1 MDNKVINL
9 NYVWTMRAFRMC
21 TISLNNKITLNMK
34 INTSNKHKTSQI
46 NKKMVVEGVVL
57 HKVGI
62 FGICK
67 IIKKII
73 NKIADMVDGNKGIQV
88 RSAREIRIKAPL
100 KAVPI
105 ISNSTSA
112 GSTKAKAQWLR
123 ANPRPL
129 ILIHTTGQDPCS
141 QIIKNSTPTVK
152 RSRPSAL
159 QERLSDSSVS
169 QEADNMIAMDIVV
182 RHLCGLE
189 GTRINDMIR
198 MRIGMTK
205 RKGQRG

>member
-1 MDNKVINL
+1 
-9 NYVWTMRAFRMC
+9 
-21 TISLNNKITLNMK
+21 
-34 INTSNKHKTSQI
+34 
-46 NKKMVVEGVVL
+46 MVVEGVVL

-105 ISNSTSA
+105 ILNSTSA